1 RRPRKRSQ
9 IAKGFIERTLS
20 DRNPLCRAAK
30 LSGVGRIRQ
39 LLVHDQ
45 VHRQTDPEPGYVRCD
60 SPESPFA
67 FRCAEVHMNPGDV
80 AVNELV
86 QERRG
91 QDVIAS
97 RFRRALLDVGDL
109 ALQFVQELF
118 PLRKWPDALAAVAAG
133 FLQYRM
139 PVRTVRENATVTAGN
154 RIDAGSGQRGIVDDE
169 PGFFPA
175 GKNE

>member
-1 RRPRKRSQ
+1 MVLPRVNVPSSCASTKTAAISSRASVRELKPPVSTSTTTGRKPRKRSQ

-45 VHRQTDPEPGYVRCD
+45 VHRQTDPEPGNVRCD

-118 PLRKWPDALAAVAAG
+118 PL
-133 FLQYRM
+133 
-139 PVRTVRENATVTAGN
+139 
-154 RIDAGSGQRGIVDDE
+154 
-169 PGFFPA
+169 
-175 GKNE
+175 